1 MILRVTQI
9 LRLAGLVDFSGI
21 APDVLEAARQRG
33 TDVHSWIDGY
43 HFGTQSAP
51 EPEIARYCE
60 AYLDWTRCIGHTV
73 LYVEKEVESAKYRYR
88 GRLDLI
94 ATINGEQWVID
105 VKTTASVP
113 QIAALQLAGYAL
125 CLDEPHRRGV
135 LHLRADGWKLV
146 EFPEKSDVHDWLA
159 CVRIAH
165 WKLRNGMGGV
175 E

>member
-43 HFGTQSAP
+43 HFGMQSEP
-51 EPEIARYCE
+51 EPEIAGYCE
-60 AYLDWTRCIGHTV
+60 AYLRFLRECAMEIVG
-73 LYVEKEVESAKYRYR
+73 VEQVVESTTYRYR
-88 GRLDLI
+88 GRLDLRAVI
-94 ATINGEQWVID
+94 EGKLWVLD
-105 VKTTASVP
+105 VKATASVP
-113 QIAALQLAGYAL
+113 QVAALQLAGYAL
-125 CLDEPHRRGV
+125 CLNEPHRRGV